1 MKSNHICGSIFF
13 SLAID
18 WACGIRE
25 PSISDNSS
33 TVHCADGIFFTVQ
46 TDMFAYAFIGG
57 ASFRSGW
64 KYGL

>member
-1 MKSNHICGSIFF
+1 MCGSISF

-25 PSISDNSS
+25 PSISDNSL
-33 TVHCADGIFFTVQ
+33 TVRCADDRHHFFTVQ
-46 TDMFAYAFIGG
+46 TDKFAYPVIDGDFP
-57 ASFRSGW
+57 GW